1 MRCALNYILLFTFI
15 IFLSACT
22 DSDTAPDG
30 NSENEIPTIDPV
42 NPVDPVDPID
52 LDPIDPDPID
62 PIDPIDDFKHL
73 DGRDL
78 TQLEK
83 DAIDQRILN
92 SEIKPSIGH
101 PRLYGGDSWNTFV
114 ANIESFDPNCEIA
127 YTNADRGSVINFK
140 SMWDR
145 VLLGKTS
152 CGGDLSSNLTLHN
165 DAKHYYGV
173 VDTGREEQEG
183 RRLRVLHLIRREIAC
198 HNSKVAINCQFSIT
212 DRDELIQKF
221 YDAEVARLRSA
232 PRFDPTNQY
241 QVPMWA
247 NELNFPENYTFNKRW
262 HRTNSAQFMVLEAA
276 PAFKFWTLFLDIL
289 WNHSV
294 LKADDKKYIETELDY
309 EISSYLKQ
317 NEEKHWSLH
326 NGNNWTAVINSGAL
340 HWAILNYYER
350 PEKAKKVLKAILESN
365 WTHRDFYQ
373 QDGGYK
379 EGGSYAI
386 GTSYPYILTQNQLF
400 MAAFNQPIHSFNW
413 LLGETLS
420 SWLLN
425 NMLSDSYLADFG
437 DAHATQG
444 MVSTM
449 PLDLLLARDMLPR
462 KNADFPIV
470 FQKTNLCLVQKYF
483 SNTYFDGPL
492 NDPWRI
498 HPVLFQDWP
507 EIIKGCVL
515 AEDNIK
521 TEIFP
526 VSGFSILKSNRSTE
540 LGESVTDNNKFNL
553 HANENQLLMT
563 STATNIDH
571 REMDIGGL
579 IWSAHGSRIFADFGY
594 GKLVRNYHE
603 YDLFTNFNDNYESHL
618 DHVLGSS
625 TLIIPEAFKLSY
637 TNYPNNGARY
647 EYKGQIYAGKASLSI
662 EKYGDFDA
670 IALDAS
676 HAYSSK
682 DEGKFD
688 RPAAEGLL
696 KSFKRW
702 LVSID
707 ENTVLVIDG
716 IVAKDTAKSTAEE
729 YFLLPHDD
737 NKSCEKVAGAWSWN
751 VEADIRTNETVE
763 LRPNCNQLKESTP
776 GTSDSIGIAH
786 FKMAVGT
793 LIGGEFTFDKPG
805 YIADIPLFGDDAL
818 SLSAENQT
826 VLSMLNITNRRV
838 NRKLLRW
845 RPQTEFSEDIRI
857 FVLQTALIGEVH
869 KAVEISFQQ
878 QEGSI
883 QASLIGLKE
892 DIVIDFE
899 KALEDI
905 KIKTILT
912 R

>member
-1 MRCALNYILLFTFI
+1 MWCTLNNILFLSFT
-15 IFLSACT
+15 IFLSAC
-22 DSDTAPDG
+22 SDPGSNAVEGEVNDKK
-30 NSENEIPTIDPV
+30 IPI
-42 NPVDPVDPID
+42 
-52 LDPIDPDPID
+52 ID
-62 PIDPIDDFKHL
+62 PIDEFSHL
-73 DGRDL
+73 DGREL

-83 DAIDQRILN
+83 EEIDNRILN
-92 SEIKPSIGH
+92 SEIKPSVNH
-101 PRLYGGDSWNTFV
+101 PRLYGADPWDIFV
-114 ANIESFDPNCEIA
+114 ANIESFDPDCRIG
-127 YTNADRGSVINFK
+127 YTNSGRGSVINFK

-145 VLLGKTS
+145 VLYGRKS
-152 CGGDLSSNLTLHN
+152 CADDLSSNLSQHN

-173 VDTGREEQEG
+173 VDTTREEQEV
-183 RRLRVLHLIRREIAC
+183 RRLRVLHLIRRELSCHDPKISIA
-198 HNSKVAINCQFSIT
+198 CQFSIT
-212 DRDELIQKF
+212 DRDVLIQKF
-221 YDAEVARLRSA
+221 YDAEITRLRTA

-241 QVPMWA
+241 HIPMWGS
-247 NELNFPENYTFNKRW
+247 ELGFPADYTFNKRW

-289 WNHSV
+289 WNNSV
-294 LKADDKKYIETELDY
+294 LKPDDKNYIETELDY

-317 NEEKHWSLH
+317 NEEKHWSLY

-350 PEKAKKVLKAILESN
+350 PEKSKKVLEAILESN

-400 MAAFNQPIHSFNW
+400 MGAFKQPIHSFNW

-420 SWLLN
+420 NWLLN

-449 PLDLLLARDMLPR
+449 PLDLLLAKDMLPR
-462 KNADFPIV
+462 ENSDFPVV
-470 FQKTNLCLVQKYF
+470 FKETNLCLVQKYF
-483 SNTYFDGPL
+483 SNTYFDGAL
-492 NDPWRI
+492 NDPWRM

-507 EIIKGCVL
+507 EIIKGCAS
-515 AEDNIK
+515 AEAEVN

-526 VSGFSILKSNRSTE
+526 VSGFSIIESKRATALGALTTE
-540 LGESVTDNNKFNL
+540 ENKFNL

-603 YDLFTNFNDNYESHL
+603 YDLFTNFNDRYESHL

-625 TLIIPEAFKLSY
+625 TLILPEAFKLSY
-637 TNYPNNGARY
+637 TNYPDNGARY
-647 EYKGQIYAGKASLSI
+647 EYRGQIYAGKASLSI
-662 EKYGDFDA
+662 EKYGDFEA

-676 HAYSSK
+676 HAYSGK

-688 RPAAEGLL
+688 RPAVEGLL
-696 KSFKRW
+696 KNFNRW

-707 ENTVLVIDG
+707 ENTMLIIDSLA
-716 IVAKDTAKSTAEE
+716 AKDTAKTTAEE

-751 VEADIRTNETVE
+751 VEADITSNNTVM
-763 LRPNCNQLKESTP
+763 LKPNCNQLKESRP
-776 GTSDSIGIAH
+776 GTSDSLGLAH
-786 FKMAVGT
+786 FKMTAGS
-793 LIGGEFTFDKPG
+793 LRGGLFTFDKPD
-805 YIADIPLFGDDAL
+805 YIANIPLFGDDAL
-818 SLSAENQT
+818 ATSAENQT
-826 VLSMLNITNRRV
+826 VLSMLNITNKRTD
-838 NRKLLRW
+838 RKLLRW
-845 RPQTEFSEDIRI
+845 QPQSGFYEDVRV
-857 FVLQTALIGEVH
+857 FVLQTALIGELH
-869 KAVEISFQQ
+869 EMVEVSFQQ
-878 QEGSI
+878 QEGNI
-883 QASLIGLKE
+883 QASLTGLKE
-892 DIVIDFE
+892 DIVIGFE
-899 KALEDI
+899 KATVGI
-905 KIKTILT
+905 KIKTILV